1 MKEQSTSKGFAILS
15 AATLLTKVLSLVYNP
30 FLVWVL
36 GSTRGFGIYSA
47 TYQIYVFIY
56 VLTNTGIPSAISK
69 LISEY
74 MAVKNYR
81 SAIKTF
87 RISRTLLIGLGILMA
102 IIMFLFAAPI
112 TSTMGFP
119 EAKNSVLALCPAL
132 IFTAM
137 GSAYRGYFQGR
148 GNMKP
153 TAISQVLEQIINTIF
168 SLLFAFIFIKKGI
181 VQGVAGATVGTTLGA
196 LASSLFLMA
205 IYEKNRHELKVR
217 NAVNTIKH
225 TNKQI
230 MRKIIKY
237 SVPITVS
244 IGVANAGTL
253 IDTTNTVSR
262 LKVGGFS
269 SVAAQ
274 SLSGSYGLFITLIG
288 VPIAIISALAVN
300 ILPAVSRAVAL
311 NDKRLVKRKINFA
324 LRVCFL
330 IAIPSAVGLTVLSKQ
345 IYMLLYYNRPGYQLL
360 IYGTIIL
367 VLMSLAQIQTSILQ
381 GLGKI
386 YTVTIYSIIGIILK
400 ISINYVL
407 IVRPKIN
414 IYGAIVGSVIGF
426 LIPILLNTIYIRK
439 KLRIKIKII
448 SHAFKPLICS
458 IFMGAVLWVVYN
470 VFSTLIGFV
479 IVGRINNAI
488 SVIIA
493 MATGMIAYFYS
504 LLMINGIS
512 RDELDIIPYRLKKRI
527 PKKLLL
533 NRR

>member
-15 AATLLTKVLSLVYNP
+15 VGTLLTKVLSLVYNP
-30 FLVWVL
+30 VLVWVL
-36 GSTRGFGIYSA
+36 GGTRGFGIYSA

-74 MAVKNYR
+74 IAVKNYR
-81 SAIKTF
+81 SAFKVF
-87 RISRTLLIGLGILMA
+87 KISRALLIVLGTLMA
-102 IIMFLFAAPI
+102 ITMFFFAGPI
-112 TSTMGFP
+112 TSTMGCT
-119 EAKNSVLALCPAL
+119 EAKDSVIALCPAL

-153 TAISQVLEQIINTIF
+153 TAVSQVLEQIINTVF
-168 SLLFAFIFIKKGI
+168 SLFFAFLFMKNGI
-181 VQGVAGATVGTTLGA
+181 AQGVVGATMGTTLGA
-196 LASSLFLMA
+196 LASALFL
-205 IYEKNRHELKVR
+205 IVVYEKNKHEQRSR
-217 NAVNTIKH
+217 NTIKTIKH

-244 IGVANAGTL
+244 IGVINAGTL
-253 IDTTNTVSR
+253 VDAINTLRR
-262 LKVGGFS
+262 LETGGFS
-269 SVAAQ
+269 QAAAQ
-274 SLSGSYGLFITLIG
+274 SLYGSYGLFNSLIN
-288 VPIAIISALAVN
+288 VPITIISALAVT

-311 NDKRLVKRKINFA
+311 NDRNLVKRKINFA

-330 IAIPSAVGLTVLSKQ
+330 IAIPSAVGLAVLSKQ
-345 IYMLLYYNRPGYQLL
+345 IFMFLYYNKPGYQLL

-367 VLMSLAQIQTSILQ
+367 VLMSLSQIQTSILQ

-386 YTVTIYSIIGIILK
+386 YTATIYSVIGITLK
-400 ISINYVL
+400 ISINYFL

-414 IYGAIVGSVIGF
+414 IYGAIIGSVVGF
-426 LIPILLNTIYIRK
+426 LFPIILNTIYIRK
-439 KLRIKIKII
+439 ELKIKIRMR

-470 VFSTLIGFV
+470 IFSVLIGLV
-479 IVGRINNAI
+479 IHGRINNDI
-488 SVIIA
+488 STIIA
-493 MATGMIAYFYS
+493 LFVGMVAYFYAMF
-504 LLMINGIS
+504 LTKGITK
-512 RDELDIIPYRLKKRI
+512 DELEIIPYRFRKHI
-527 PKKLLL
+527 PKKLLMV
-533 NRR
+533 R